1 MNDWYQAQP
10 LAMDYA
16 QRVATDLCSYAAV
29 NGCAY
34 PIREIQ
40 MPAAQL
46 QEQLIALREQL
57 DQNPTLS
64 LEERERVQDLMQQ
77 ISSEIELERATQERP
92 SMVDSI
98 NVAAETFEA
107 EHPTVA
113 GVLRNIAVTL
123 GNIGV

>member
-1 MNDWYQAQP
+1 
-10 LAMDYA
+10 
-16 QRVATDLCSYAAV
+16 
-29 NGCAY
+29 
-34 PIREIQ
+34 

-46 QEQLIALREQL
+46 QDQLIALREQL
-57 DQNPTLS
+57 DQTPTLN
-64 LEERERVQDLMQQ
+64 LEERDRVHQLMQQ
-77 ISSEIELERATQERP
+77 IESEIALEEATQERP

>member
-1 MNDWYQAQP
+1 
-10 LAMDYA
+10 
-16 QRVATDLCSYAAV
+16 
-29 NGCAY
+29 
-34 PIREIQ
+34 

-64 LEERERVQDLMQQ
+64 LDERDRVHDLMQQ
-77 ISSEIELERATQERP
+77 IESEIALEEATQERP

>member
-1 MNDWYQAQP
+1 
-10 LAMDYA
+10 
-16 QRVATDLCSYAAV
+16 
-29 NGCAY
+29 
-34 PIREIQ
+34 
-40 MPAAQL
+40 MPAREL

-57 DQNPTLS
+57 DSNSTLS
-64 LEERERVQDLMQQ
+64 VEERERVQALTEQ
-77 ISSEIELERATQERP
+77 IESEMALEEATQERP

-123 GNIGV
+123 GNIGI

>member
-1 MNDWYQAQP
+1 
-10 LAMDYA
+10 
-16 QRVATDLCSYAAV
+16 
-29 NGCAY
+29 
-34 PIREIQ
+34 

-64 LEERERVQDLMQQ
+64 LDERDRVHELMQQ
-77 ISSEIELERATQERP
+77 IESEIALEEATQERP

>member
-1 MNDWYQAQP
+1 
-10 LAMDYA
+10 
-16 QRVATDLCSYAAV
+16 
-29 NGCAY
+29 
-34 PIREIQ
+34 

-46 QEQLIALREQL
+46 QDQLIALREQL
-57 DQNPTLS
+57 DQTPTLN
-64 LEERERVQDLMQQ
+64 LEERDRVHQLMQQ
-77 ISSEIELERATQERP
+77 IESEIALEEATQERP

-123 GNIGV
+123 SNIGV

>member
-1 MNDWYQAQP
+1 
-10 LAMDYA
+10 
-16 QRVATDLCSYAAV
+16 
-29 NGCAY
+29 
-34 PIREIQ
+34 
-40 MPAAQL
+40 MPARQL

-77 ISSEIELERATQERP
+77 ISSEIELEKATQERP

>member
-1 MNDWYQAQP
+1 
-10 LAMDYA
+10 MDYA
-16 QRVATDLCSYAAV
+16 QRVAMDLCSGAAV

-34 PIREIQ
+34 PRREIH
-40 MPAAQL
+40 MPARQL

-77 ISSEIELERATQERP
+77 ISSEIELEKATQERP